1 MNTEDLLNLYTE
13 SSFIKNLSK
22 NIDSISNINGFS
34 GSQISFIAG
43 AIYNLNSS
51 NHFFIFENKESALLF
66 KNDFEIISKK
76 QTSLFT
82 TNTEKKNSA
91 KEITQNTK
99 SLFEI
104 NRYMASRFVKINFL
118 HNSIHSHILWHN
130 LERPRGS
137 L

>member
-51 NHFFIFENKESALLF
+51 KCFKSIFINKIY
-66 KNDFEIISKK
+66 N
-76 QTSLFT
+76 
-82 TNTEKKNSA
+82 N
-91 KEITQNTK
+91 
-99 SLFEI
+99 
-104 NRYMASRFVKINFL
+104 Y
-118 HNSIHSHILWHN
+118 NSIL
-130 LERPRGS
+130 
-137 L
+137 